1 MDGRKKELLKNLPK
15 IDAVM
20 LILEKKGAFAK
31 APWDIV
37 KSACRS
43 AVEELRMG
51 IIKAEEDA
59 AHIRLPGDDQVA
71 DQVMA
76 IIQGFHRY
84 QLRRVVNA
92 TGVILHTNLGRAP
105 LCTEALARIMDV
117 ASGYSNLEYDLDKG
131 ERGLRYHHVS
141 KLLCELTGAEDAL
154 VVNNNAAA
162 VLLVLNTMAQ
172 GKEGIVSRGE
182 LIEIGGEFRIPEVME
197 KSGVTLHEVGT
208 TNRTR
213 LSDYE
218 KAIGPETGLIMK
230 VHTSNFKIMGFTEEA
245 ELRELI
251 SLGKKQGVFVM
262 YDLGSGC
269 FAELDRYG
277 LEREPTVS
285 QVLETGVDVITFS
298 GDKLLGGPQAGII
311 LGKKDI
317 LQKIKQNPLNRALR
331 IDKLTLA
338 ALEGTMMQYLQPEKA
353 VTGLRTLKMLTEP
366 ASDVAKRAKKLL
378 AMLKKEHLEGM
389 TLSLKEGFSTAGGGS
404 LPTQGIPTVLICMA
418 SNHLSSASL
427 EERLRH
433 LDVPIIV
440 RITEDKILLDLRT
453 IAEEEYPII
462 RDGLKQ
468 ALSEGDA

>member
-1 MDGRKKELLKNLPK
+1 MDGRKKELLKHLPK

-31 APWDIV
+31 APRGVV

-43 AVEELRMG
+43 AVEELRNG
-51 IIKAEEDA
+51 IIKAEDNA

-84 QLRRVVNA
+84 HLRRVVNA
-92 TGVILHTNLGRAP
+92 TGVVLHTNLGRAP
-105 LCTEALARIMDV
+105 LCAEALARIMDV

-162 VLLVLNTMAQ
+162 VLLVLNTLAQ

-197 KSGVTLHEVGT
+197 KSGVTLREVGT

-245 ELRELI
+245 IHTVRRIEHVRAVH
-251 SLGKKQGVFVM
+251 GVNVGWIKAMF
-262 YDLGSGC
+262 DL
-269 FAELDRYG
+269 LD
-277 LEREPTVS
+277 E
-285 QVLETGVDVITFS
+285 
-298 GDKLLGGPQAGII
+298 
-311 LGKKDI
+311 
-317 LQKIKQNPLNRALR
+317 
-331 IDKLTLA
+331 
-338 ALEGTMMQYLQPEKA
+338 
-353 VTGLRTLKMLTEP
+353 
-366 ASDVAKRAKKLL
+366 VA
-378 AMLKKEHLEGM
+378 
-389 TLSLKEGFSTAGGGS
+389 
-404 LPTQGIPTVLICMA
+404 
-418 SNHLSSASL
+418 
-427 EERLRH
+427 RLRAE
-433 LDVPIIV
+433 V
-440 RITEDKILLDLRT
+440 RFLRN
-453 IAEEEYPII
+453 P
-462 RDGLKQ
+462 
-468 ALSEGDA
+468 